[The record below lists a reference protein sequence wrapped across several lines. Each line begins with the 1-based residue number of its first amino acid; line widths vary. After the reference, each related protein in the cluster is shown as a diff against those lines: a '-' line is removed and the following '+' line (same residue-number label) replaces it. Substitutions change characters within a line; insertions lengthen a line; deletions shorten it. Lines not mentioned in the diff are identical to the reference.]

1 MKSIAGIIGAVALI
15 VALPAAAGATML
27 SRNAEIRP
35 FVGGLF
41 PTGTLHNELSSSFL
55 AGAQLGYKLPIPLH
69 LVGTFAWT
77 PSRAKD
83 LADTRTNIFLYDAGV
98 TYSPYRST
106 AVTGWSIH
114 PFIGAGLG
122 ARTYSFSNTK
132 LSDQTAFD
140 GYGAIG
146 GEFMSNRIGARL
158 ELRDYGSR
166 LKGLD
171 SQHERATR
179 NDLMLQGAVTFQ
191 L

>member
-1 MKSIAGIIGAVALI
+1 MKRIAGIIGAVALI
-15 VALPAAAGATML
+15 AALPAAAGATML
-27 SRNAEIRP
+27 SPNAEIRP

-41 PTGTLHNELSSSFL
+41 PTGTLGNELSSSFL

-83 LADTRTNIFLYDAGV
+83 LADKRTNIFLYDAGV
-98 TYSPYRST
+98 TYTPYRST
-106 AVTGWSIH
+106 AVTGWSIR

-122 ARTYSFSNTK
+122 ARTYSFSSTGP
-132 LSDQTAFD
+132 SDQTDFD
-140 GYGAIG
+140 AYGAIG
-146 GEFMSNRIGARL
+146 GELTASRIGARL
-158 ELRDYGSR
+158 ELRDYASH

-171 SQHERATR
+171 PLQEKATR